1 MIKSIFFISLFI
13 NLFLV
18 IILNKKKIKKII
30 NKKIIKTVNIEKI
43 NPIFKPR
50 IISDNSK
57 FPSKEHVTKMVL
69 VHDEEYN
76 VKGLIS
82 DYETW
87 ILAIMSKISLNIFE
101 FGTCSGKT
109 TYIMALNSPDN
120 AKIKTITLNEDQASN
135 LNFKSGESKSA
146 YINSKNE
153 SSYKEFMFSGTSC
166 ESKIDFSFKN
176 SMDLDIK
183 DLKNKYDLIFI
194 DGGHTYSII
203 KNDTEKALEMIKK
216 NGYIFWHDYT
226 PNKSSTKDVFK
237 YLNNLSKKINI
248 YHIKD
253 TNMCFY
259 KKE

>member
-1 MIKSIFFISLFI
+1 MIKLVFLISLLI
-13 NLFLV
+13 NILFVLV
-18 IILNKKKIKKII
+18 INKKKIKKIL
-30 NKKIIKTVNIEKI
+30 NKKIIKTVSIEKI

-50 IISDNSK
+50 IISDNTK

-109 TYIMALNSPDN
+109 SYIMALNSPEN
-120 AKIKTITLNEDQASN
+120 AKIKTITLNDEQASN
-135 LNFKSGESKSA
+135 LYFKSGESKSA
-146 YINSKNE
+146 FLNTKNE
-153 SSYKEFMFSGTSC
+153 SSYNEFMFSGTNC
-166 ESKIDFSFKN
+166 ESKIDISFKD
-176 SMDLDIK
+176 SMELDIK
-183 DLKNKYDLIFI
+183 NLKNKYDLIFI

-203 KNDTEKALEMIKK
+203 KNDTEKALEMIKN
-216 NGYIFWHDYT
+216 NGYIFWHDYIAD
-226 PNKSSTKDVFK
+226 KSSTTDVFK
-237 YLNNLSKKINI
+237 YLNNLSKTINI

>member
-1 MIKSIFFISLFI
+1 MIKSIFFVSLFI
-13 NLFLV
+13 NFFL
-18 IILNKKKIKKII
+18 IIALNKKKIKKFI

-109 TYIMALNSPDN
+109 SYIMALNSPDN

-194 DGGHTYSII
+194 DGGHTFSII

-216 NGYIFWHDYT
+216 
-226 PNKSSTKDVFK
+226 K
-237 YLNNLSKKINI
+237 
-248 YHIKD
+248 
-253 TNMCFY
+253 
-259 KKE
+259 

>member
-1 MIKSIFFISLFI
+1 MIKSIFFISILI
-13 NLFLV
+13 NIFL
-18 IILNKKKIKKII
+18 IIIIYKKKIKKII
-30 NKKIIKTVNIEKI
+30 NKKIIKTVNVEKI

-50 IISDNSK
+50 IISDNTK

-87 ILAIMSKISLNIFE
+87 ILAIMSKISSNIFE

-109 TYIMALNSPDN
+109 SFIMALNSPEN

-146 YINSKNE
+146 FLNSKNE

-166 ESKIDFSFKN
+166 EGKIDMSFED
-176 SMDLDIK
+176 SMHLDIK
-183 DLKNKYDLIFI
+183 NLKNKYDLIFI
-194 DGGHTYSII
+194 DGGHTYSVI
-203 KNDTEKALEMIKK
+203 KNDTEKALEMVKN

-226 PNKSSTKDVFK
+226 ANKSSTKDVFK
-237 YLNNLSKKINI
+237 FLNNLSKKINI